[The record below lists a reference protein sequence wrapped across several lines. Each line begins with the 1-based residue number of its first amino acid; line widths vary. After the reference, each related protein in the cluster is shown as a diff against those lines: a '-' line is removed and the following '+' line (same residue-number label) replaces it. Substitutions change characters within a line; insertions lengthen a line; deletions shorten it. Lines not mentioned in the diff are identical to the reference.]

1 MRFVLLPGQRHDIT
15 SFDVLMAGIAC
26 LALIG
31 DKAFDAGWLRER
43 LTSGGIEAVIPLREG
58 TTGHPAHD
66 AEKYKWRH
74 LVENFFCAIKAFRRI
89 ATRYEKTDTCFAA
102 YPEVVLPDF
111 FEAICP
117 GRNGMQVI
125 LEGGDSRS
133 NIGLLPRGAA
143 YKEGARFRV
152 DHAVV
157 GSFPNIEGKRLEW
170 RYHGSKLVALIVRM
184 VGGNDD
190 GTEFHGLVVFRVD
203 TAKLD
208 QACVIGKTTSN
219 EEARGIADDLGRPCL

>member
-1 MRFVLLPGQRHDIT
+1 MKKLLFAT
-15 SFDVLMAGIAC
+15 VAC
-26 LALIG
+26 LALVSSAQAQSATSAYTSLD
-31 DKAFDAGWLRER
+31 DKDCKVLR
-43 LTSGGIEAVIPLREG
+43 TYQ
-58 TTGHPAHD
+58 T
-66 AEKYKWRH
+66 
-74 LVENFFCAIKAFRRI
+74 N
-89 ATRYEKTDTCFAA
+89 
-102 YPEVVLPDF
+102 PEVVLPDF

-152 DHAVV
+152 DHTVV

-170 RYHGSKLVALIVRM
+170 RYRGSKLVALIVRM
-184 VGGNDD
+184 VGGNDHD
-190 GTEFHGLVVFRVD
+190 GTDFHGLVVFRVD